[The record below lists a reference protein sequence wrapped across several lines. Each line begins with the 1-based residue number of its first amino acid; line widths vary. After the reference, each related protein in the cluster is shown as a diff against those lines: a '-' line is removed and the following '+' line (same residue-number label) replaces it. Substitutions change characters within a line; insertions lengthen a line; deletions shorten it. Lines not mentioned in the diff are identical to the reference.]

1 MDQSDIK
8 EIVKLLEHALLSE
21 CWDSVE
27 ESVLYMKEFIEDG
40 KNDSFIED

>member
-8 EIVKLLEHALLSE
+8 EVIRLLEYALSSE

-27 ESVLYMKEFIEDG
+27 ESVTYLKEYLDDG
-40 KNDSFIED
+40 PFDGYVEE